1 MTDDAGLN
9 LLMALFLIPVA
20 IGIHIWVRRRK
31 ESRRNDSGDV
41 EFGSLGSTLL
51 STIGEGLAVITSLI
65 LMIMVMGFTFKI
77 FLSCRY
83 LAYNCNLFSLTEK

>member
-31 ESRRNDSGDV
+31 ESRRNYSGDV

-51 STIGEGLAVITSLI
+51 STVGEGLAVITSLI
-65 LMIMVMGFTFKI
+65 LMIMVMGFTLKYFFPQI
-77 FLSCRY
+77 FGIQL
-83 LAYNCNLFSLTEK
+83 

>member
-1 MTDDAGLN
+1 MTDDAGVN

-20 IGIHIWVRRRK
+20 IGLHIWVRRRK
-31 ESRRNDSGDV
+31 ESRRNESGDV

-65 LMIMVMGFTFKI
+65 LMIMVVGVILKYFFPQI
-77 FLSCRY
+77 FGVQL
-83 LAYNCNLFSLTEK
+83 

>member
-51 STIGEGLAVITSLI
+51 STVGEGLAVITSLI
-65 LMIMVMGFTFKI
+65 LMIIVMGFTLKYFFPAI
-77 FLSCRY
+77 FGIQL
-83 LAYNCNLFSLTEK
+83 

>member
-51 STIGEGLAVITSLI
+51 STVGEGLTVITSLI
-65 LMIMVMGFTFKI
+65 LMIMVMGFTLKYFFPAI
-77 FLSCRY
+77 FGIQL
-83 LAYNCNLFSLTEK
+83 

>member
-51 STIGEGLAVITSLI
+51 STVGEGLAVITSLI
-65 LMIMVMGFTFKI
+65 LMIMVMG
-77 FLSCRY
+77 
-83 LAYNCNLFSLTEK
+83 

>member
-9 LLMALFLIPVA
+9 LLMALFLVPVA

-51 STIGEGLAVITSLI
+51 STVGEGLAVITSLI
-65 LMIMVMGFTFKI
+65 LMIMVMGFTLKYFFPAI
-77 FLSCRY
+77 FGIQL
-83 LAYNCNLFSLTEK
+83 